1 MSDDADAGGLV
12 SHSELK
18 SLAELFDAAEN
29 ALEPDS
35 LEARSAQ
42 AEFDTAVE
50 FIYDEKI
57 ARHPKFATVAQPVFK
72 AKLRTLC
79 RQFLR
84 KN

>member
-1 MSDDADAGGLV
+1 MSDDADSGGLI

-18 SLAELFDAAEN
+18 CLAELFDATEN

-35 LEARSAQ
+35 WEARSAQ
-42 AEFDTAVE
+42 VEFDRAVE
-50 FIYDEKI
+50 LIYDEKI
-57 ARHPKFATVAQPVFK
+57 ARHPKFACVARPVFK

>member
-35 LEARSAQ
+35 QEARSAQ
-42 AEFDTAVE
+42 VEFDTAVE

-57 ARHPKFATVAQPVFK
+57 TRHPKFA
-72 AKLRTLC
+72 LRGPTSIQSETANTLPSVS
-79 RQFLR
+79 
-84 KN
+84 